1 MNEDNKNELNI
12 SEPEWQASA
21 YSIES
26 LNEIR
31 RKVDDVYNAGK
42 LTDKEYDKL
51 IKLMDY
57 IVEKGV
63 KCIMVG
69 L

>member
-1 MNEDNKNELNI
+1 MITFYRKTRQDI
-12 SEPEWQASA
+12 RSA

-51 IKLMDY
+51 IKLWT
-57 IVEKGV
+57 I
-63 KCIMVG
+63 
-69 L
+69 

>member
-1 MNEDNKNELNI
+1 MSTFYRKTRQYIL
-12 SEPEWQASA
+12 SA

-31 RKVDDVYNAGK
+31 RKVDNAYNVGK

-51 IKLMDY
+51 VKLMDY

-63 KCIMVG
+63 KCIKIG

>member
-1 MNEDNKNELNI
+1 MSTYYRKIRQYIL
-12 SEPEWQASA
+12 SA

-26 LNEIR
+26 LDEISSR
-31 RKVDDVYNAGK
+31 VYDDYNVGK

-51 IKLMDY
+51 VKLMDY

-63 KCIMVG
+63 KCIKIW

>member
-1 MNEDNKNELNI
+1 MSTYYRKTRQYIL
-12 SEPEWQASA
+12 SA
-21 YSIES
+21 YSFES
-26 LNEIR
+26 LDEISSR
-31 RKVDDVYNAGK
+31 VYDAYNVGK

-51 IKLMDY
+51 VKLMDY

-63 KCIMVG
+63 KCIKVG

>member
-1 MNEDNKNELNI
+1 MSAYYRKIRQSIL
-12 SEPEWQASA
+12 SA
-21 YSIES
+21 YSFES
-26 LNEIR
+26 LDEISSR
-31 RKVDDVYNAGK
+31 VYDAYNVGK

-51 IKLMDY
+51 VKLMDY

-63 KCIMVG
+63 KCIKIG

>member
-1 MNEDNKNELNI
+1 MSTFYRKTRQYIL
-12 SEPEWQASA
+12 SA
-21 YSIES
+21 YSLES

-31 RKVDDVYNAGK
+31 RKVDNTYSVGK
-42 LTDKEYDKL
+42 LTDKEYGKL

-57 IVEKGV
+57 IVEKGI

>member
-1 MNEDNKNELNI
+1 MSTFYRKTRQYIL
-12 SEPEWQASA
+12 SA
-21 YSIES
+21 YNIES

-31 RKVDDVYNAGK
+31 NKVDNVYSAGK
-42 LTDKEYDKL
+42 LTDKEYKKL
-51 IKLMDY
+51 VKLMDY

>member
-1 MNEDNKNELNI
+1 MSAFYRKTRRYIL
-12 SEPEWQASA
+12 SA
-21 YSIES
+21 YSLES

-31 RKVDDVYNAGK
+31 LKVDNAYNVGK
-42 LTDKEYDKL
+42 LTDKEYGKL

-57 IVEKGV
+57 IVEKGI

>member
-1 MNEDNKNELNI
+1 MSTFYRKTRQYIL
-12 SEPEWQASA
+12 SA
-21 YSIES
+21 YSLES

-31 RKVDDVYNAGK
+31 RKVDNAYSVGK
-42 LTDKEYDKL
+42 LTDKEHGKL

-57 IVEKGV
+57 IVEKGI

>member
-1 MNEDNKNELNI
+1 MK
-12 SEPEWQASA
+12 
-21 YSIES
+21 
-26 LNEIR
+26 NEIR
-31 RKVDDVYNAGK
+31 RKVDNDYSVGK
-42 LTDKEYDKL
+42 LTDKEYGKL

-57 IVEKGV
+57 IVEKGI